1 MTTKD
6 STPRTLYVHRKVT
19 NPSDILSWAKDQGF
33 ESTLPAD
40 DLHVTVAFSRT
51 PVDWMSIGEDW
62 DPEVV
67 VTPGGPRQ
75 LERFGT
81 AGDAVVLLF
90 ASSSL
95 MWRHE
100 IMKAAGASWDHPEY
114 QPHITLTYDGA
125 ALDLD
130 AIEPYQGEI
139 RLGPEVFQ
147 EVKEDWKETIVET
160 TMADRRMIDVA
171 VVNGTRITSD
181 GYMIADAVVARTG
194 IQQYHAS
201 ELGIMSN
208 DVIKVYRPEEEVK
221 DEKSVHTYT
230 HAPITMGHPDE
241 MVTADNWAD
250 LAKGE
255 VSTDATWE
263 DGRIRLPLI
272 VKDAEAIK
280 AIEDGVRELSAG
292 YTCDLDW
299 TPGTTPEGE
308 AYDAVQ
314 RKIRINH
321 VAIVPRGRAG
331 VARIGDSQPWGAA
344 PLSDARKD
352 GLSMP
357 DTLQNMAFLGDAYSL
372 NPDGV
377 KLKTAADAAIEAKDT
392 EVADANKRA
401 DDALET
407 IKAKDGEI
415 AALTKQLED
424 AKVTPEMMD
433 KAIAERAKTMDLA
446 KGMGM
451 SDEDMKGKTEE
462 EIKKDSV
469 SKKLGDT
476 AKDWGAVQ
484 INAAFATL
492 AKDVKPGSSLQG
504 ALDQSTEVVT
514 DLSDAYQARTQRLS
528 DGWKGKQKEAV

>member
-1 MTTKD
+1 
-6 STPRTLYVHRKVT
+6 
-19 NPSDILSWAKDQGF
+19 
-33 ESTLPAD
+33 
-40 DLHVTVAFSRT
+40 
-51 PVDWMSIGEDW
+51 
-62 DPEVV
+62 
-67 VTPGGPRQ
+67 
-75 LERFGT
+75 
-81 AGDAVVLLF
+81 
-90 ASSSL
+90 
-95 MWRHE
+95 
-100 IMKAAGASWDHPEY
+100 
-114 QPHITLTYDGA
+114 
-125 ALDLD
+125 
-130 AIEPYQGEI
+130 
-139 RLGPEVFQ
+139 
-147 EVKEDWKETIVET
+147 
-160 TMADRRMIDVA
+160 
-171 VVNGTRITSD
+171 
-181 GYMIADAVVARTG
+181 
-194 IQQYHAS
+194 
-201 ELGIMSN
+201 
-208 DVIKVYRPEEEVK
+208 
-221 DEKSVHTYT
+221 
-230 HAPITMGHPDE
+230 
-241 MVTADNWAD
+241 
-250 LAKGE
+250 
-255 VSTDATWE
+255 
-263 DGRIRLPLI
+263 
-272 VKDAEAIK
+272 
-280 AIEDGVRELSAG
+280 
-292 YTCDLDW
+292 
-299 TPGTTPEGE
+299 
-308 AYDAVQ
+308 
-314 RKIRINH
+314 
-321 VAIVPRGRAG
+321 
-331 VARIGDSQPWGAA
+331 
-344 PLSDARKD
+344 
-352 GLSMP
+352 MP